1 MFSLTWKKMGEI
13 WRRLVARTQMTRTGL
28 CRRGGTRPEVY
39 IKSQALYTKVS
50 QLIDLYLIKTLTH
63 FTPDSS

>member
-1 MFSLTWKKMGEI
+1 MGEI
-13 WRRLVARTQMTRTGL
+13 RRRLVARTQMTGTGL
-28 CRRGGTRPEVY
+28 CRQGGTRPEIY
-39 IKSQALYTKVS
+39 TKSQPLYTKVS